1 MTFSWIARRSYQSIL
16 KEMNLE
22 YPLEGLM
29 LKLQHFGHLMPRV
42 DSWEKTLIMGKTE
55 GKRRKG
61 KQRMRW
67 LESITDSMDM
77 NLSKLW
83 EIMKDRGDW
92 HSAVHAVTK
101 RQTQLSD

>member
-1 MTFSWIARRSYQSIL
+1 MRFSWIARRSYQSIL

-22 YPLEGLM
+22 YPLEGMM
-29 LKLQHFGHLMPRV
+29 LKLQHFGHLLQLV

-61 KQRMRW
+61 QQRMGW
-67 LESITDSMDM
+67 LESITNSMDM

-83 EIMKDRGDW
+83 EIVKDRGAW
-92 HSAVHAVTK
+92 QATVHRAAK
-101 RQTQLSD
+101 SQT